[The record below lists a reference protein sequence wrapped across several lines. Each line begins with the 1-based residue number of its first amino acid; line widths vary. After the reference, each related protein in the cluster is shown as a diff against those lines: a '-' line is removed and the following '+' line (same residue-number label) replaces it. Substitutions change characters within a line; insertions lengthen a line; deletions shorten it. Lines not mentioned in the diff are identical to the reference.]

1 MEPLFYG
8 FWEGLF
14 SIGLNWIFVALVC
27 RRLFVAL
34 VCRQLFCVGLSLALL
49 KGFGTA
55 ETFWE
60 VQNSSSIMIL
70 QKRNRT
76 ARVPYFETKKRP

>member
-1 MEPLFYG
+1 MEPLFYE

-27 RRLFVAL
+27 R
-34 VCRQLFCVGLSLALL
+34 QLFCVDLSLALL